1 MDSDVDPTQE
11 TPQGLTIP
19 VPSKADVMRHL
30 RQVAK
35 DARADAEPREAPH
48 EDR

>member
-1 MDSDVDPTQE
+1 MPDDEPTQE

-19 VPSKADVMRHL
+19 VPTKDDVMRHL

-35 DARADAEPREAPH
+35 DPRTDAKAGETTH
-48 EDR
+48 EDS